1 LDEDPRAKAAFVTSA
16 AAKPSGDET
25 KKANSNLLVRVATAL
40 VGAPLIIALLYK
52 GPPWGFYLLVLPATL
67 IGAWELFNM
76 THPGDR
82 LSQAM
87 GVGMTAAA
95 SLALYVADGDT
106 RVLATMIVVVPLA
119 GPLLTLVRLGDMKSA
134 ALRACAM
141 GFGPLYLGVPLTLL
155 AIMRRD
161 LGGDGPAYVVLTIM
175 FAWFGD
181 TGGYFAG
188 RFLGRHKLYEAVS
201 PKKTV
206 EGSIG
211 GLAGSVFGALLAH
224 FWFLPSL
231 SLVHGIVLA
240 LVAGALGQAGD
251 LGESA
256 LKRSTGVKDS
266 GAIVPG
272 HGGIL
277 DRVDALLVTS
287 AVTFL
292 YSIWFLPHPGAH

>member
-1 LDEDPRAKAAFVTSA
+1 MTTADAPPPAKSA
-16 AAKPSGDET
+16 KEET
-25 KKANSNLLVRVATAL
+25 KKANSNLAVRVATAL

-52 GPPWGFYLLVLPATL
+52 GPPWGFYLLVLPAAL

-82 LSQAM
+82 LSQAI
-87 GVGMTAAA
+87 GVGMSAAA
-95 SLALYVADGDT
+95 SLALYVSDGDT
-106 RVLATMIVVVPLA
+106 RVLVTMIVVVPLA
-119 GPLLTLVRLGDMKSA
+119 GPLLTLLRLGDMKTA

-188 RFLGRHKLYEAVS
+188 RFLGKHKLYEAVS

-231 SLVHGIVLA
+231 SLVHGVVLA

-292 YSIWFLPHPGAH
+292 YSIWFLPHR